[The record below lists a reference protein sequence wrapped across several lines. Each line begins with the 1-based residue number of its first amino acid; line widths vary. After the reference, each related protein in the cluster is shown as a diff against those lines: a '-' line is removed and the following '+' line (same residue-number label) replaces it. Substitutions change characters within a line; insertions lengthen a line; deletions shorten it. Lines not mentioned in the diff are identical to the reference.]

1 MKTRSFMKSRKV
13 MRLLSIIVICFFLP
27 NGMAFG
33 ALQPPLG
40 RVTNPVFG
48 TTGGIVPAD
57 VPPHLAPYVK
67 NVTAA
72 IQLGK
77 ALFWDMQV
85 GSDGVT
91 ACATCHYR
99 AGADP
104 VVGTDPKAT
113 AKRDKN
119 QLHPGPDAI
128 FGNNATV
135 IRTFD
140 PLAPVDPVTLLPVP
154 VILRATGFPL
164 NPLNPNDPA
173 TRFAPNYTLLP
184 FDFPLFMPNPPT
196 ARLLLV
202 NPLSGLPDPVNGLT
216 ADAVTSV
223 RDTNDVVGS

>member
-1 MKTRSFMKSRKV
+1 MNTRSFMKSRKV

-72 IQLGK
+72 IKLGK
-77 ALFWDMQV
+77 ALFWDMQA

-104 VVGTDPKAT
+104 IDV
-113 AKRDKN
+113 RSKN
-119 QLHPGPDAI
+119 QLAPRPFANSTSL
-128 FGNNATV
+128 FNA
-135 IRTFD
+135 RG
-140 PLAPVDPVTLLPVP
+140 ANSTLT
-154 VILRATGFPL
+154 A
-164 NPLNPNDPA
+164 A
-173 TRFAPNYTLLP
+173 
-184 FDFPLFMPNPPT
+184 DFPFF
-196 ARLLLV
+196 LV
-202 NPLSGLPDPVNGLT
+202 NPV
-216 ADAVTSV
+216 DAQIGTGTVTKNIS
-223 RDTNDVVGS
+223 DVVGSQGVRLAKFEGVILGSPVDSSSPLVDTVFPNLRQVTGRNTPPAVNAVFNYANFWDGRANN